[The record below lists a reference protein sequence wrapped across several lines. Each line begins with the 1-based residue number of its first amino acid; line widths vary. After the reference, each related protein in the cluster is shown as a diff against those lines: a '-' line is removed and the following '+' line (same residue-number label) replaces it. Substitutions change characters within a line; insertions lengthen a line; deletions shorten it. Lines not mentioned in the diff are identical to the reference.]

1 MSTDYEHIVRAKA
14 ALQQG
19 ERSCATVPTRRR
31 LRLIRL
37 ALPTITTR
45 PNRAE
50 PTTTP
55 LQCDVK
61 SAANGTAAF
70 GRVKLFRV

>member
-1 MSTDYEHIVRAKA
+1 MCYRAYKKKIA
-14 ALQQG
+14 INPP
-19 ERSCATVPTRRR
+19 RTPNNYH
-31 LRLIRL
+31 
-37 ALPTITTR
+37 R